1 MCYDTAL
8 SRLSRLP
15 AVPPRKRKRTTYST
29 VEKGY
34 SWRLLEMHDDSG
46 QPEPDSLG
54 QGHSCDS
61 DSSS

>member
-15 AVPPRKRKRTTYST
+15 AVPPRKRTTYST
-29 VEKGY
+29 VEKEKGC

-54 QGHSCDS
+54 QGHRCDS